1 MIKSTAQELH
11 RYKTSETSNFE
22 LQLLINKK
30 NENDTQK
37 NLILLLYQTKLF

>member
-30 NENDTQK
+30 TKMIPKK